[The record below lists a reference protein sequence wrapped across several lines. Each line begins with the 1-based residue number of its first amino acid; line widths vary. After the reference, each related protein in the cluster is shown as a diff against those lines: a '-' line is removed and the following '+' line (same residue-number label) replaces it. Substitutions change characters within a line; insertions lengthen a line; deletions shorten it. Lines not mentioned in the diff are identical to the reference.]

1 VKAGARAVG
10 VAESYADNTSTL
22 GAVVVRRDRAVESV
36 SFGECT
42 VGGLDATERVGDV
55 VESLARPDARYVF
68 VAGVALAWYNV
79 LNLHALHERVDRPL
93 LAVGFEASEGLEPA
107 LREAFD
113 GRDLDARLARYRALP
128 PRRPVAVGRDDRN
141 EGDAKQDASI
151 EGERTSADAAGGD
164 GGTEADDDDDDVVYV
179 RALGLGEEHAAEVV
193 RGFTH
198 EGGRPEPVRVAR
210 EAARAGDELRQ
221 DA

>member
-10 VAESYADNTSTL
+10 VAESYENDTSTL

-68 VAGVALAWYNV
+68 VAGVALAWYN
-79 LNLHALHERVDRPL
+79 LLDLHALHERLDRPL
-93 LAVGFEASEGLEPA
+93 LAVGFEASDGLEPA

-113 GRDLDARLARYRALP
+113 GDALDARLDRYRSLP
-128 PRRPVAVGRDDRN
+128 PRRPVAVDR
-141 EGDAKQDASI
+141 GDEAGASAT
-151 EGERTSADAAGGD
+151 GADA
-164 GGTEADDDDDDVVYV
+164 DDAADVVYV
-179 RALGLGEEHAAEVV
+179 RALGVGDEHAAEVV

-198 EGGRPEPVRVAR
+198 ESGRPEPVRVAR
-210 EAARAGDELRQ
+210 EVARAGDDLRRSR
-221 DA
+221 

>member
-1 VKAGARAVG
+1 LKSGARAVG
-10 VAESYADNTSTL
+10 VAESYVEETSTL

-36 SFGECT
+36 SFGACT

-68 VAGVALAWYNV
+68 VAGVAPAWYNV
-79 LNLHALHERVDRPL
+79 LDLHALHERLDRPL
-93 LAVGFEASEGLEPA
+93 LSVGFEASEGLAPA

-128 PRRPVAVGRDDRN
+128 PRRPVGVGSDDGSGGG
-141 EGDAKQDASI
+141 EAHDDGSGDGDAH
-151 EGERTSADAAGGD
+151 
-164 GGTEADDDDDDVVYV
+164 DDVVYV
-179 RALGLGEEHAAEVV
+179 RALGLEDAHATEVV

-198 EGGRPEPVRVAR
+198 ERGRPEPVRVAR
-210 EAARAGDELRQ
+210 EVARAGDDRRRTR
-221 DA
+221 